1 MFRKNER
8 HRQQSFLTGVEW
20 MPEKLRQ
27 GISDS
32 WAGAFREQVFCRI
45 DEELFVDLYS
55 EEISRPNTPV
65 NVLVSA
71 EILKSGFG
79 WSDEEVHEQVCYN
92 LLVRHALGL
101 ADLRAEIFTLRTLY
115 NFRRRVRE
123 YAESSGVNLMQRV
136 FEQVTDRQLEALA
149 LRTGWQRMD
158 STQVLSNLAQ
168 WSRMELLVG
177 VLQTAYR
184 QGAFGSISART
195 TASGVS
201 SHSSKRTNAAYGEAG
216 NADER
221 DGDGTG
227 GD

>member
-101 ADLRAEIFTLRTLY
+101 ADLRAEDLHAAYVVQFS
-115 NFRRRVRE
+115 
-123 YAESSGVNLMQRV
+123 AP
-136 FEQVTDRQLEALA
+136 
-149 LRTGWQRMD
+149 RTGVRRD
-158 STQVLSNLAQ
+158 Q
-168 WSRMELLVG
+168 WSQLD
-177 VLQTAYR
+177 A
-184 QGAFGSISART
+184 
-195 TASGVS
+195 
-201 SHSSKRTNAAYGEAG
+201 
-216 NADER
+216 
-221 DGDGTG
+221 TG
-227 GD
+227 L